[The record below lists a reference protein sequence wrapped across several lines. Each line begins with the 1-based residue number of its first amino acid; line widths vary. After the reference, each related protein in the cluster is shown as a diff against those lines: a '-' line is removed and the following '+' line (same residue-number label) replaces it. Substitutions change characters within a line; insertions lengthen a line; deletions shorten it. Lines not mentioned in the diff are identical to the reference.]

1 MSAPMTRSTR
11 REPVAGHLRAEDW
24 RHRAACR
31 SVDPE
36 VFFPVPVEG
45 LAYRTRVAVAKAVC
59 GGCAVRAECLAWAL
73 AHQPDGIAGGM
84 TEHER
89 RQEKTRRRGVRRRG
103 RRVPRRPAGGT
114 REEVAAAGRAAI
126 AAGLSAREAAGE
138 FLVSERTAARW
149 ARAVH
154 TESSTTDST
163 GPSVPGSGAEGGAP
177 GGNRAPLL
185 ISQQHNPQ
193 AGTRAA
199 EGHRE

>member
-1 MSAPMTRSTR
+1 MTAATRSTR
-11 REPVAGHLRAEDW
+11 REPVAGHVRAGDF

-36 VFFPVPVEG
+36 VFFPT
-45 LAYRTRVAVAKAVC
+45 AVAGPEFEAQVSVAKAVC
-59 GGCAVRAECLAWAL
+59 AGCPVLTECLTWAL
-73 AHQPDGIAGGM
+73 AALPDGIAGGM

-89 RQEKTRRRGVRRRG
+89 RREQGRRRGERRRA
-103 RRVPRRPAGGT
+103 RRAPKRPVGGASAEIATAGQ
-114 REEVAAAGRAAI
+114 AAI
-126 AAGLSAREAAGE
+126 EAGLSVREVAGE
-138 FLVSERTAARW
+138 FLVSPRTAGRW

-154 TESSTTDST
+154 TSTTTTTSAD
-163 GPSVPGSGAEGGAP
+163 VAEGSA

>member
-1 MSAPMTRSTR
+1 MTAATRSTR
-11 REPVAGHLRAEDW
+11 REPVAGHVRAGDF

-36 VFFPVPVEG
+36 VFFPT
-45 LAYRTRVAVAKAVC
+45 AVAGPEFEAQVSVAKAVC
-59 GGCAVRAECLAWAL
+59 AGCPVRSECLTWAL
-73 AHQPDGIAGGM
+73 AVLPEGIAGGM

-89 RQEKTRRRGVRRRG
+89 RREQARRRGERRRA
-103 RRVPRRPAGGT
+103 RRAPKRPVGGT
-114 REEVAAAGRAAI
+114 RAEIATAGQAAI
-126 AAGLSAREAAGE
+126 AAGLSVREVAGE
-138 FLVSERTAARW
+138 FLVSPRTAGRW

-154 TESSTTDST
+154 TSTTTTTSAD
-163 GPSVPGSGAEGGAP
+163 VAEGSA

>member
-1 MSAPMTRSTR
+1 MTAATRSTR
-11 REPVAGHLRAEDW
+11 REPVAGHVRAGDF

-36 VFFPVPVEG
+36 VFFPT
-45 LAYRTRVAVAKAVC
+45 AVAGPEFETQVSVAKAVC
-59 GGCAVRAECLAWAL
+59 AGCPVLTECLTWAL
-73 AHQPDGIAGGM
+73 AALPDGIAGGM

-89 RQEKTRRRGVRRRG
+89 RREQVRRRG
-103 RRVPRRPAGGT
+103 ERRRARRAPKRPVGGASAEIATAGQ
-114 REEVAAAGRAAI
+114 AAI
-126 AAGLSAREAAGE
+126 EAGLSVREVAGE
-138 FLVSERTAARW
+138 FLVSPRTAGRW

-154 TESSTTDST
+154 TSTTTTNSAD
-163 GPSVPGSGAEGGAP
+163 VAEGSA

>member
-1 MSAPMTRSTR
+1 MTAATRSTR
-11 REPVAGHLRAEDW
+11 REPVAGHVRAGDF

-36 VFFPVPVEG
+36 VFFPT
-45 LAYRTRVAVAKAVC
+45 AVAGPEFEAQVSVAKAVC
-59 GGCAVRAECLAWAL
+59 AGCPVLTECLTWAL
-73 AHQPDGIAGGM
+73 AALPDGIAGGM

-89 RQEKTRRRGVRRRG
+89 RREQGRRRGERRRA
-103 RRVPRRPAGGT
+103 RRAPKRPVGGT
-114 REEVAAAGRAAI
+114 RAEIATAGQAAI
-126 AAGLSAREAAGE
+126 AAGLSVREVAGE
-138 FLVSERTAARW
+138 FLVSPRTAGRW

-154 TESSTTDST
+154 TSTTTTTSAD
-163 GPSVPGSGAEGGAP
+163 VAEGSA

>member
-1 MSAPMTRSTR
+1 MTAATRSTR
-11 REPVAGHLRAEDW
+11 REPVAGHVRAGDF

-36 VFFPVPVEG
+36 VFFPT
-45 LAYRTRVAVAKAVC
+45 AVAGPEFEAQVSVAKAVC
-59 GGCAVRAECLAWAL
+59 AGCPVLTECLTWAL
-73 AHQPDGIAGGM
+73 AVLPDGIAGGM

-89 RQEKTRRRGVRRRG
+89 RREQGRRRGERRRA
-103 RRVPRRPAGGT
+103 RRAPKRPVGGASAEIATAGQ
-114 REEVAAAGRAAI
+114 AAI
-126 AAGLSAREAAGE
+126 EAGLSVREVAGE
-138 FLVSERTAARW
+138 FLVSPRTAGRW

-154 TESSTTDST
+154 TSTTTTTSADM
-163 GPSVPGSGAEGGAP
+163 AEGSA

>member
-1 MSAPMTRSTR
+1 MTAGTRSTR
-11 REPVAGHLRAEDW
+11 REPVAGHVRAGDF

-36 VFFPVPVEG
+36 VFFPT
-45 LAYRTRVAVAKAVC
+45 AVAGPEFEAQVSVAKAVC
-59 GGCAVRAECLAWAL
+59 AGCPVLTECLTWAL
-73 AHQPDGIAGGM
+73 AALSDGIAGGM

-89 RQEKTRRRGVRRRG
+89 RREQARPRGERRRARRA
-103 RRVPRRPAGGT
+103 PKRPVGET
-114 REEVAAAGRAAI
+114 RAEIAAAGQAAI
-126 AAGLSAREAAGE
+126 EAGLSVREVAGE
-138 FLVSERTAARW
+138 FLVSPRTAGRW

-154 TESSTTDST
+154 TSTTTTTSAD
-163 GPSVPGSGAEGGAP
+163 VAEGSA